1 MNDQVLK
8 IDEIMRR
15 LPQRY
20 PFLMIDRVVACEPG
34 ESLTA
39 YKNLTINE
47 PFFQGHFPDL
57 PLMPGVL
64 IMEAM
69 AQATGLLA
77 YCSTESVRENTI
89 FLFVGIDK
97 ARFKR
102 QVEPGDQLTI
112 KVTFVHKRRTVWVFK
127 GEATV
132 DGALAASAE
141 IMCVEKH
148 MDA

>member
-47 PFFQGHFPDL
+47 PFFQGHFPGL

-112 KVTFVHKRRTVWVFK
+112 KVTFVRKRRTVWVFK

-141 IMCVEKH
+141 IMCAEKH
-148 MDA
+148 IDA

>member
-1 MNDQVLK
+1 MTERMLK

-20 PFLMIDRVVACEPG
+20 PFLMIDRVVDCTPG
-34 ESLTA
+34 ESLLA
-39 YKNLTINE
+39 YKNLSVNE
-47 PFFQGHFPDL
+47 PFFQGHFPGL

-77 YCSTESVRENTI
+77 YCSTDSVRENTI

-102 QVEPGDQLTI
+102 QVEPGDRLDI
-112 KVTFVHKRRTVWVFK
+112 GVRFVRKRRHIWVFE
-127 GEATV
+127 GEARV
-132 DGALAASAE
+132 GEDLAASAE
-141 IMCVEKH
+141 IMCAEQKVER
-148 MDA
+148 

>member
-47 PFFQGHFPDL
+47 PFFQGHFPGL

-112 KVTFVHKRRTVWVFK
+112 KVTFVRKRRTVWVFK

-141 IMCVEKH
+141 IMCAEKH

>member
-1 MNDQVLK
+1 MKEQVLK

-47 PFFQGHFPDL
+47 PFFQGHFPGL

-77 YCSTESVRENTI
+77 YCSTESVRDNTI

-102 QVEPGDQLTI
+102 QIEPGDRLTI
-112 KVTFVHKRRTVWVFK
+112 KVTFVRRRRTIWVFR

-141 IMCVEKH
+141 IMCAEQAI
-148 MDA
+148 DT